1 MSTTSGTSSKP
12 VISGQD
18 VLNTITAQ
26 IREGLEDL
34 SAVVVITAKADM
46 NSEIKLSSDGKVEK
60 NVSISAKLLAMTRLG
75 LDGDIV
81 ELIPAENIDAQT
93 RAEIMRIHDKNVE
106 TGINN
111 WNNFVDGILK
121 IVRIAA
127 DLADKR
133 LPNSF
138 GDAGKVITIPSSL
151 SSISR
156 RQPGSSVK

>member
-1 MSTTSGTSSKP
+1 
-12 VISGQD
+12 
-18 VLNTITAQ
+18 
-26 IREGLEDL
+26 
-34 SAVVVITAKADM
+34 M

-60 NVSISAKLLAMTRLG
+60 NVSISAKLVAMTRLG

-81 ELIPAENIDAQT
+81 ELIPGENIDAQT
-93 RAEIMRIHDKNVE
+93 RTEIMRIHDKNVE

-111 WNNFVDGILK
+111 WNNFVDGMLK

-127 DLADKR
+127 DLAGIP

-138 GDAGKVITIPSSL
+138 SDAGKVITIPSSI
-151 SSISR
+151 SSIST